1 MLRGNVV
8 TDVSK
13 KTEFKYANGSKWRK
27 KYGGKNSEKCED
39 EVLKWTGTK
48 PFLHVQ
54 LS

>member
-1 MLRGNVV
+1 MLHGNAG

-13 KTEFKYANGSKWRK
+13 KQSSSMQMAQNGAQ
-27 KYGGKNSEKCED
+27 YGGKNSEKCED